1 MREYLVY
8 SGKDPRFKNKIYRII
23 SEAFIP
29 IEHIDDGA
37 RFGAEYGYF
46 EIANLATQK
55 IMFDY
60 IPYKVMA
67 FEDATSTEIELLKT
81 IENMW
86 GYYRSMI
93 PGEDPENYNG
103 AIFHVLDSGP
113 LPLNI
118 GEVFGNAESSF
129 YYFQLASFTENIMPF
144 SEEFDLT
151 KMNFR
156 AASPREINIF
166 KSKWLWFEN
175 RYG

>member
-8 SGKDPRFKNKIYRII
+8 RGKDPRFKNKIYRRI
-23 SEAFIP
+23 SKAFIP
-29 IEHIDDGA
+29 IEHADDYA
-37 RFGAEYGYF
+37 RFGVEYGFF
-46 EIANLATQK
+46 EIVDLSTQK

-60 IPYKVMA
+60 IPYKTMA
-67 FEDATSTEIELLKT
+67 FENATSTEIDLLKT
-81 IENMW
+81 IEIMW

-93 PGEDPENYNG
+93 SDEDLENYNG
-103 AIFHVLDSGP
+103 AVFHVLDSGP

-118 GEVFGNAESSF
+118 GEVFGNTGSSF
-129 YYFQLASFTENIMPF
+129 FYFQIAGFTENIEPF
-144 SEEFDLT
+144 TEEFDLK

-175 RYG
+175 RYR